1 MIQLDANSSSI
12 RMTAS
17 KHPVSQDLMNG
28 PGEDLFN
35 FMADKLREF
44 LVEHDLLGRSHH
56 LGFTFSFPT
65 VQHRLDRA
73 DLASWTKGFTCPGVV
88 GEDVVGLLRKSINRH
103 PDLDINVSAIL
114 NDTTGCLIA
123 AHYKRQDCAI
133 GVIIGTGTNASYL
146 EDIRNV
152 ELYEGEKGRTREVVI
167 NTEWGALGN
176 TGSLDFIRTKYDHA
190 VDSHSKNKCRQVYE
204 KLIRYERNSSLCSV

>member
-1 MIQLDANSSSI
+1 MIQLDANSSSV

-17 KHPVSQDLMNG
+17 KHPVSQELMTG
-28 PGEDLFN
+28 PGEELFN

-44 LVEHDLLGRSHH
+44 MVDHDLLGRPHH

-65 VQHRLDRA
+65 VQHRLDCA
-73 DLASWTKGFTCPGVV
+73 QLASWTKGFTCPGVV
-88 GEDVVGLLRKSINRH
+88 GEDVVDLLRRSILRH
-103 PDLDINVSAIL
+103 PDLDISVSAIL

-123 AHYKRQDCAI
+123 AAYKKHDTAI

-152 ELYEGEKGRTREVVI
+152 ELYEGEKGTRREVVI

-190 VDSHSKNKCRQVYE
+190 VDRNSKNLGKQVYE
-204 KLIRYERNSSLCSV
+204 KLIR